1 MTKDD
6 DKTFLKIT
14 NRDIYEKLE
23 AIDKKLDYTNGK
35 VRFHTKLIYG
45 TYGFSMAIL
54 SWFILH
60 INTE

>member
-23 AIDKKLDYTNGK
+23 AIDKKLDYTNGTVK
-35 VRFHTKLIYG
+35 FHTKLIWG
-45 TYGFSMAIL
+45 SYGFGMAVL
-54 SWFILH
+54 SWLIVH
-60 INTE
+60 INNK